1 MHENIENSGSKAAA
15 QSRRDRLRRSDPAAD
30 AAAQPGGAMKPS
42 AVVNPLL
49 ASTPVVRPGFSYL
62 SPDRIAALHDRVL
75 RLLDRHGVAIDHEIA
90 VERLCAAG
98 ARRGAD
104 GKRIQFPP
112 AMVEAAIA
120 ATPRTVTLC
129 GKRPEFDIALPRPD
143 GTFTMRTGTGAHSF
157 IDPRD
162 GRYRKLVL
170 DDVND
175 IAAIGS
181 ALGNVG
187 FIAHPF
193 VNGVPEVTSDLHS
206 LARLIARTDKHVW
219 MQPYGEANVAH
230 LMRIAAI
237 AAGGEDSLR
246 ARPIASC
253 IITAFTP
260 LEFKRMDAEAI
271 LQCGRYGVPMHTCS
285 LPTAGGTAPVTMAGA
300 ALMAAA
306 EIGAMLVMAH
316 VLAPGTPVIAT
327 PLMFN
332 LDMRTGRSLQSSVEA
347 MQGVSMAVQFM
358 KEVYRIPVHTYGA
371 GSDTPAI
378 DGQAQAERALLGH
391 LAGLAGAD
399 ILGGVG
405 QLECATVFSPVQ
417 AVVDDEL
424 GQMLR
429 HYLQTPQ
436 IDDDSTAWDLMMS
449 LEAGGHFLAS
459 AHTMRHC
466 RTAMQPAVFQR
477 LSRDAYDGS
486 DQRDA
491 LAAAR
496 DLCLAT
502 LAAAAPSEALD
513 GAQIAAIAEEVRRGD
528 AAIVEN

>member
-1 MHENIENSGSKAAA
+1 MRENSETAGPVAAG
-15 QSRRDRLRRSDPAAD
+15 QSRRDRLRRPEAPAGAG
-30 AAAQPGGAMKPS
+30 QPATL
-42 AVVNPLL
+42 VNPALGP
-49 ASTPVVRPGFSYL
+49 APAVRPGFAYL
-62 SPDRIAALHDRVL
+62 SPDRIAALRDRTL
-75 RLLDRHGVAIDHEIA
+75 RLLAQHGVAIDHEEA
-90 VERLCAAG
+90 RALLRAAG
-98 ARRGAD
+98 AGSSAD
-104 GKRIQFPP
+104 GKRVLFPA

-120 ATPRTVTLC
+120 AAPRSVTLC
-129 GKRPEFDIALPRPD
+129 GKRAGLDIALPRPD

-162 GRYRKLVL
+162 GRYRKLLL

-175 IAAIGS
+175 IAAIGG

-193 VNGVPEVTSDLHS
+193 VNDVPEVTSDLHS

-237 AAGGEDSLR
+237 AAGGEAALR

-253 IITAFTP
+253 IVTAFTP
-260 LEFKRMDAEAI
+260 LEFKRMDVEAI
-271 LQCGRYGVPMHTCS
+271 IQCGRYGVPMHACS

-332 LDMRTGRSLQSSVEA
+332 LDMRTGRSLQASVEA
-347 MQGVSMAVQFM
+347 LQGISMAVQVVR
-358 KEVYRIPVHTYGA
+358 EVYGVPVHTYGA

-378 DGQAQAERALLGH
+378 DGQGQAERALVCH

-399 ILGGVG
+399 VLGGVG
-405 QLECATVFSPVQ
+405 QLECATVFSPLQ
-417 AVVDDEL
+417 AVIDDEL

-429 HYLQTPQ
+429 HYLHTPE
-436 IDDDSTAWDLMMS
+436 IDDESTAWDLMLS

-459 AHTMRHC
+459 GHTMRHC
-466 RTAMQPAVFQR
+466 RAAMQPGVFQR
-477 LSRDAYDGS
+477 LSRDAHDEAGG
-486 DQRDA
+486 RDA

-496 DLCLAT
+496 ETCLAK
-502 LAAAAPSEALD
+502 LAAAEPSAALD
-513 GAQIAAIAEEVRRGD
+513 AGQIAAIAEEVRRGD
-528 AAIVEN
+528 ALIAEI